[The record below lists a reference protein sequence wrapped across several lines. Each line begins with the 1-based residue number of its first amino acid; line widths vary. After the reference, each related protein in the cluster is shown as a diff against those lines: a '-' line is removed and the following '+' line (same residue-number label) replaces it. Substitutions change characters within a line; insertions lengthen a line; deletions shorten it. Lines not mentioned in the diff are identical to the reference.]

1 MTHRLEC
8 ASRPLMARTPR
19 VELLEDR
26 HLLSGLWQ
34 PSVLQPAPFGAAP
47 NDSPSPGPAIRG
59 PLDHGLVHTFEAR
72 TGGGPW
78 GPSTSTPS
86 GGVSSALSTPA
97 DAWPLRSFGPPGVP
111 DGRAYTPPDFHGGIP
126 VAIVRIID
134 PNALGVAPSAIS
146 TFDPASR
153 SLQAETAPT
162 RPPAS
167 TGETPGG
174 QVAAVGS
181 GANALKVIAIPA
193 GAVAAA
199 GAAAVDVAS
208 PGMGISV
215 APSLAGLT
223 GLASTVSVRDGR
235 PVFDGVVEGPIASD
249 PSGAIPEGSSAAI
262 DPLDLAPSVVVQGAD
277 SRAGAGESS
286 QEGEAGRL
294 DGPVPAEVQPAH
306 RLQALRS
313 VVPGARDRPVP
324 PSLRGPRPGPV
335 RLREAVVPAGRG
347 PRGDGRG
354 PRVGGGHRSAG
365 AALGR
370 RGRRGGGGRRR
381 DARRIRRP
389 VRPLEPG
396 RIMNADALDTLLE
409 RLTHGEI
416 DAAEEVFLTFEPV
429 LRVMVRRRLTPRLR
443 AKFDSM
449 DVVQSVWADR
459 PEGLPRG
466 GVAVHRPGPPEGVPR
481 QGDVQPFRQE
491 LPRARPRP
499 GARAADLRRRAA
511 GAAPVG
517 SAAAQRGRAGRR
529 ALGDADG
536 PLPAG
541 PSRAA
546 PAQAAGL
553 PAGRDRGPDRPA
565 REQRPPDPLRPG
577 AAAGRR
583 AAERR
588 SRRPGRRA
596 EAEGRVMATS
606 SLGES
611 VGDEDPGPPDFDPVR
626 LARDASRSRRWW
638 PPGGGASGSRAEE
651 FLARH
656 PELGDE
662 AAIRLIYEEVCL
674 RHEAGLEVDPAE
686 VVRPVPP
693 VEGRAGAAPRL
704 PPPDAAARPR
714 PSSSRR
720 WARSWASS
728 GSWPSSA
735 GARRGGSSWPPSPR
749 WPTGRSS

>member
-1 MTHRLEC
+1 
-8 ASRPLMARTPR
+8 MARTPR

-26 HLLSGLWQ
+26 RLLSGLWQ

-126 VAIVRIID
+126 VVIVRIID

-208 PGMGISV
+208 PGMGISI

-294 DGPVPAEVQPAH
+294 DVPSPQKSNLLTDFKPFGRSSLEHAIDRFLHRFEDLGPGLSGFGRPSYLLAEVLAVTVAV
-306 RLQALRS
+306 LAS
-313 VVPGARDRPVP
+313 EVVIGV
-324 PSLRGPRPGPV
+324 
-335 RLREAVVPAGRG
+335 
-347 PRGDGRG
+347 
-354 PRVGGGHRSAG
+354 
-365 AALGR
+365 LGR
-370 RGRRGGGGRRR
+370 PSG
-381 DARRIRRP
+381 DEA
-389 VRPLEPG
+389 
-396 RIMNADALDTLLE
+396 A
-409 RLTHGEI
+409 
-416 DAAEEVFLTFEPV
+416 AAE
-429 LRVMVRRRLTPRLR
+429 
-443 AKFDSM
+443 
-449 DVVQSVWADR
+449 AD
-459 PEGLPRG
+459 
-466 GVAVHRPGPPEGVPR
+466 VAVRT
-481 QGDVQPFRQE
+481 
-491 LPRARPRP
+491 
-499 GARAADLRRRAA
+499 
-511 GAAPVG
+511 
-517 SAAAQRGRAGRR
+517 
-529 ALGDADG
+529 DG
-536 PLPAG
+536 F
-541 PSRAA
+541 
-546 PAQAAGL
+546 AGL
-553 PAGRDRGPDRPA
+553 S
-565 REQRPPDPLRPG
+565 DPW
-577 AAAGRR
+577 
-583 AAERR
+583 
-588 SRRPGRRA
+588 
-596 EAEGRVMATS
+596 

-611 VGDEDPGPPDFDPVR
+611 
-626 LARDASRSRRWW
+626 
-638 PPGGGASGSRAEE
+638 
-651 FLARH
+651 
-656 PELGDE
+656 
-662 AAIRLIYEEVCL
+662 
-674 RHEAGLEVDPAE
+674 
-686 VVRPVPP
+686 
-693 VEGRAGAAPRL
+693 
-704 PPPDAAARPR
+704 
-714 PSSSRR
+714 
-720 WARSWASS
+720 
-728 GSWPSSA
+728 
-735 GARRGGSSWPPSPR
+735 
-749 WPTGRSS
+749 